1 MYKHLQLQ
9 WAPLLSSSAR
19 DAFGQMQ
26 RQWIAAFAVTGI
38 MAAVAL
44 HGQAISDDE
53 IKMGSHPYVPL
64 PASTIRVRSNFVQVP
79 VVVRDKQGKAVG
91 ELKKSDFELFD
102 NGRQVEI
109 SSFSVEN
116 TAAMPLQ
123 DSATPQTLTG
133 PQPSTTPTLAPSPT
147 PRYIALLFDDSSM
160 RTLDAGTS
168 RNAAESFVR
177 TSMKPGD
184 KIGIFTTSTTV
195 SLSFTDNV
203 PKLLETLAQLRAHI
217 KRPENG
223 TVKCSAMTAHQAHLI
238 LDTIGMQTDA
248 LTLGHALCGNVD
260 PIPAARQVVQIA
272 EQASEDSL
280 GAITDVIHYLGRM
293 PGRRILLL
301 ASSGFLTE
309 TLQAF
314 QAKQDKVIDEAV
326 KANVIINSLD
336 AKGLVAATPGADEDG
351 HPLQLDLSGRILML
365 FINYQDLNREALD
378 DTLAML
384 AEGTGGR
391 FFHNRNDLDVGLRD
405 MLTAPDVSY
414 VLTFSPGDLKTIG
427 ETHSLKIKLVS
438 SSGLNLQARRGYLV
452 PDTSPTDAEKKQRKL
467 DNAVLATDNSES
479 IPMQVTADSGTLDT
493 GGHVLSVAVHFD
505 ANKLAFQSQGDRK
518 VDRLIFVTALFDTQ
532 NHYLSGVQGVMDL
545 RLKKETMDA
554 ISSQGLDA
562 SLTLEV
568 APGTYR
574 LREVLED
581 IEGGQISAIS
591 QPVVIH

>member
-1 MYKHLQLQ
+1 
-9 WAPLLSSSAR
+9 
-19 DAFGQMQ
+19 
-26 RQWIAAFAVTGI
+26 
-38 MAAVAL
+38 
-44 HGQAISDDE
+44 
-53 IKMGSHPYVPL
+53 
-64 PASTIRVRSNFVQVP
+64 
-79 VVVRDKQGKAVG
+79 VG

-123 DSATPQTLTG
+123 YGATPQALTG
-133 PQPSTTPTLAPSPT
+133 PQLSTAPTLGPSPT
-147 PRYIALLFDDSSM
+147 PRYIALLFDDASM

-168 RNAAESFVR
+168 RNAAEAFVR
-177 TSMKPGD
+177 TSLKPGD

-203 PKLLETLAQLRAHI
+203 PKILETLAQLRAHK
-217 KRPENG
+217 KRSENG
-223 TVKCSAMTAHQAHLI
+223 TIDCSAMTPLEAHDI

-248 LTLGHALCGNVD
+248 LALGKLLCVD
-260 PIPAARQVVQIA
+260 PIATAQQVVDIA
-272 EQASEDSL
+272 ERASEDSL

-326 KANVIINSLD
+326 NANVIINSLD
-336 AKGLVAATPGADEDG
+336 AKGLVAAPPGTDDDG
-351 HPLQLDLSGRILML
+351 HLLDPDILTSGRMLLL
-365 FINYQDLNREALD
+365 FINFQDWNREALD
-378 DTLAML
+378 DPLAML

-427 ETHSLKIKLVS
+427 ETHSLKVKLVNP
-438 SSGLNLQARRGYLV
+438 SGLIIQARRGYLV
-452 PDTSPTDAEKKQRKL
+452 PDSSPTDAEKKQRKL
-467 DNAVLATDNSES
+467 DNAVLGTDNPES
-479 IPMQVTADSGTLDT
+479 IPMQVTADPGTLVT
-493 GGHVLSVAVHFD
+493 GQQVLTVSVHFD

-518 VDRLIFVTALFDTQ
+518 VDRLIFVTALFDMQ
-532 NHYLSGVQGVMDL
+532 DHYVSGVQGVMDL

-562 SLTLEV
+562 NLTLEV

-574 LREVLED
+574 LREVVED

-591 QPVVIH
+591 RPVEIR

>member
-1 MYKHLQLQ
+1 
-9 WAPLLSSSAR
+9 
-19 DAFGQMQ
+19 MQ
-26 RQWIAAFAVTGI
+26 RKWIAAFAVTGI

-53 IKMGSHPYVPL
+53 IQMGSHPYVPL
-64 PASTIRVRSNFVQVP
+64 SASIIRVRSAFVQVP
-79 VVVRDKQGKAVG
+79 VIVRDKQGKAVG
-91 ELKKSDFELFD
+91 GLKKFDFELFD
-102 NGRQVEI
+102 NGHQVEI

-123 DSATPQTLTG
+123 DGATPQTLTG

-147 PRYIALLFDDSSM
+147 PRNIALFFDDASM
-160 RTLDAGTS
+160 RTSDAGTS
-168 RNAAESFVR
+168 RNAAEVFVR
-177 TSMKPGD
+177 TTMKPGD
-184 KIGIFTTSTTV
+184 KIGIFTTSATV

-203 PKLLETLAQLRAHI
+203 PKILETLAQLRPHI
-217 KRPENG
+217 KRLENG
-223 TVKCSAMTAHQAHLI
+223 TVNCSAMTPHQAHLI

-248 LTLGHALCGNVD
+248 LALGNALCGQVD

-280 GAITDVIHYLGRM
+280 GAITDVIHYLGGM

-309 TLQAF
+309 TLQAL

-326 KANVIINSLD
+326 RANVIINSLD
-336 AKGLVAATPGADEDG
+336 AKGLVAAPPGVDDDG
-351 HPLQLDLSGRILML
+351 HPVSLGGRAELRGRMLLL
-365 FINYQDLNREALD
+365 FIDYQNLNREALD
-378 DTLAML
+378 DPLAML

-391 FFHNRNDLDVGLRD
+391 FFHNRNDLDAGLRD
-405 MLTAPDVSY
+405 MLTTPDVSY

-427 ETHSLKIKLVS
+427 ETHSLKVKLVN
-438 SSGLNLQARRGYLV
+438 SSGLNIQARRGYLV

-467 DNAVLATDNSES
+467 DNAVLATDNPES
-479 IPMQVTADSGTLDT
+479 IPMQVTTYPGTLDT

-505 ANKLAFQSQGDRK
+505 ANKLAFQTQGDRK

-532 NHYLSGVQGVMDL
+532 DHYLSGVQGVMDL
-545 RLKKETMDA
+545 RLKKETMGT
-554 ISSQGLDA
+554 ILSQGLDA

-574 LREVLED
+574 LREVVED

-591 QPVVIH
+591 RPVEIH

>member
-1 MYKHLQLQ
+1 
-9 WAPLLSSSAR
+9 
-19 DAFGQMQ
+19 MQ
-26 RQWIAAFAVTGI
+26 RQWIAAFAFTGI
-38 MAAVAL
+38 LAAVAL

-53 IKMGSHPYVPL
+53 IQMGSHPYVPL
-64 PASTIRVRSNFVQVP
+64 SGSIIRVRSTFVQVP

-91 ELKKSDFELFD
+91 GLKKSDFELFD
-102 NGRQVEI
+102 NGRPVEI

-123 DSATPQTLTG
+123 YSATPQTLTG

-147 PRYIALLFDDSSM
+147 PRYIALLFDDASM

-177 TSMKPGD
+177 ASLKPGD

-203 PKLLETLAQLRAHI
+203 PKILETLAQLRAHI
-217 KRPENG
+217 RRAENG
-223 TVKCSAMTAHQAHLI
+223 TVDCSAMTPHQAHLI
-238 LDTIGMQTDA
+238 LETIGEQTDA
-248 LTLGHALCGNVD
+248 LALGNTLCGKAD
-260 PIPAARQVVQIA
+260 PIAAARQVVQIA

-280 GAITDVIHYLGRM
+280 GAITDVIHYLGGM

-309 TLQAF
+309 TLQSL

-336 AKGLVAATPGADEDG
+336 AKGLVAAVPGADDDG
-351 HPLQLDLSGRILML
+351 HPLDLFSRGDLIGRILML
-365 FINYQDLNREALD
+365 FINYQDLNRQAKD
-378 DTLAML
+378 DPLAML

-405 MLTAPDVSY
+405 MLTVPDVSY

-427 ETHSLKIKLVS
+427 ETHSLKVKLVS
-438 SSGLNLQARRGYLV
+438 SSGLNIQARRGYLV

-479 IPMQVTADSGTLDT
+479 IPMQLTADSGTLDT
-493 GGHVLSVAVHFD
+493 GGQVLTVSVHFD

-591 QPVVIH
+591 RPVEIH

>member
-1 MYKHLQLQ
+1 
-9 WAPLLSSSAR
+9 
-19 DAFGQMQ
+19 MQ

-53 IKMGSHPYVPL
+53 IRMGSHPYVPL
-64 PASTIRVRSNFVQVP
+64 SGSTIRVRSTFVQVP

-91 ELKKSDFELFD
+91 GLKKSVFELFD

-147 PRYIALLFDDSSM
+147 PRFIALLFDDASM
-160 RTLDAGTS
+160 RTFDAGTS

-260 PIPAARQVVQIA
+260 PIPAARQVVQLA

-280 GAITDVIHYLGRM
+280 GAITEVIHYLGGM

-336 AKGLVAATPGADEDG
+336 AKGLVAVTPGADEDG
-351 HPLQLDLSGRILML
+351 HPLQLGLSGRILML

-378 DTLAML
+378 DPLAML

-427 ETHSLKIKLVS
+427 ETHSLKVKLVS
-438 SSGLNLQARRGYLV
+438 SSGLNIQARRGYLV

-505 ANKLAFQSQGDRK
+505 ANKLAFQSEGDRE